1 MPDTANNPI
10 AAARPDPHRAVPP
23 RIRAV
28 LGIVH
33 TLIAYGQNLAETL
46 ENHAS
51 QPHLLPC
58 FRFIATIF
66 FTKDVALILARI
78 KRGLLRAAAL
88 EERLQKRAAS
98 GRDIQPLRIHPRSPR
113 NPRAGNRT
121 TPPPPYDA
129 RLPSIEQIASQVRH
143 RSIGAIL
150 VDICLDLGIIPGQM
164 DPASWNELG
173 DALAQ
178 YGGDLTNLVVWREPR
193 PRPRRRRPRDPDFW
207 PVSVPGQ
214 TGLIFP
220 PWPALSPPPLSP
232 MSSGLSRGTTGPP

>member
-1 MPDTANNPI
+1 MSNTPTNPI
-10 AAARPDPHRAVPP
+10 ATIQPDPNRPMPP

-51 QPHLLPC
+51 HPHTLPC

-88 EERLQKRAAS
+88 EARLRDRAAT
-98 GRDIQPLRIHPRSPR
+98 GRDIQPVRVRPRSPR
-113 NPRAGNRT
+113 NPRAAKPA
-121 TPPPPYDA
+121 TPPPPYDP

-143 RSIGAIL
+143 RSIGAVL

-178 YGGDLTNLVVWREPR
+178 YGGDLTNLVVWRQPR
-193 PRPRRRRPRDPDFW
+193 PRPRRRRPRDPHFW

-214 TGLIFP
+214 TGMTFP

-232 MSSGLSRGTTGPP
+232 MSSASSQGTTGAP

>member
-1 MPDTANNPI
+1 MSDTANNPI
-10 AAARPDPHRAVPP
+10 AAARPDPNRAVPP

-33 TLIAYGQNLAETL
+33 TLIAYGQNLAESL

-98 GRDIQPLRIHPRSPR
+98 GRDIRPLRIRPRSPR
-113 NPRAGNRT
+113 KPRTGNPT
-121 TPPPPYDA
+121 TPPSSYDP
-129 RLPSIEQIASQVRH
+129 RLPSIEQIANQVRH

-164 DPASWNELG
+164 DPAAWNELG
-173 DALAQ
+173 QALALF
-178 YGGDLTNLVVWREPR
+178 GGDLTNLVVWREPR
-193 PRPRRRRPRDPDFW
+193 PRPRRRRPRDPNFW

-214 TGLIFP
+214 TGMIFP
-220 PWPALSPPPLSP
+220 PWPAPSPTPA
-232 MSSGLSRGTTGPP
+232 TTGPP

>member
-1 MPDTANNPI
+1 MSNTPTNPI
-10 AAARPDPHRAVPP
+10 ATIQPDPNRPMPP

-51 QPHLLPC
+51 HPHTLPC

-78 KRGLLRAAAL
+78 KRGLLRAAEL
-88 EERLQKRAAS
+88 EARLQKRAAS
-98 GRDIQPLRIHPRSPR
+98 GRDIRPLRIRTPSPR
-113 NPRAGNRT
+113 KPRARKPT
-121 TPPPPYDA
+121 TPQPTYDP
-129 RLPSIEQIASQVRH
+129 RLPSIEQIANQVRR
-143 RSIGAIL
+143 RSIGAVL

-164 DPASWNELG
+164 DPASWAELG

-178 YGGDLTNLVVWREPR
+178 YGGDLINLVAGREPR

-214 TGLIFP
+214 TGMIFP
-220 PWPALSPPPLSP
+220 PWPALSPPSP
-232 MSSGLSRGTTGPP
+232 APATTGPP